1 MLRRGSV
8 QRRGV
13 AEGLQERLRETPGR
27 PWGSGLLR
35 TRSLCWS
42 NSVGCHEATLE
53 YLDEWRRICISQL
66 RCSCVGGL
74 KECMLLRTLFQKRV
88 FAFKARPEPR
98 SRNKGKLI

>member
-1 MLRRGSV
+1 MLRRGRG
-8 QRRGV
+8 QRCGV

-27 PWGSGLLR
+27 PGLLR
-35 TRSLCWS
+35 TRSSCWS
-42 NSVGCHEATLE
+42 NSVGCHEAT
-53 YLDEWRRICISQL
+53 LDEWRRICISQL

-98 SRNKGKLI
+98 SHNKGKLI